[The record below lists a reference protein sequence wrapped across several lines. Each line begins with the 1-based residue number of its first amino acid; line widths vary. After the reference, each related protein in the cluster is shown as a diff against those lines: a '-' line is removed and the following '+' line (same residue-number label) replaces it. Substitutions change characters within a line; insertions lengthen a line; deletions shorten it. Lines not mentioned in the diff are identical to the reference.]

1 MPFQLRPLMPDF
13 AAELRGVRLADA
25 SDATIDRLAEL
36 YYEHSLLILPD
47 QHLAPGEQAALTA
60 RLGTPKI
67 ATRKEF
73 NHSAH
78 PQVAAIGNLRADGK
92 PAAFLNRQG
101 VEWHSDS
108 AANTDRDVATLLA
121 AIAVP
126 KSGGD
131 TMWCSMHTAFDTLP
145 LPLKTTI
152 AGRQVCHSW
161 NHHNDKVLRLSPGA
175 FTPLTSQERAAR
187 PDLWE
192 DLVQKHPVT
201 GRPLYFISH
210 NLVTAMTGLDS
221 GETEELTAR
230 LVDHAVAPECVYRHR
245 WAEGDLA
252 IWDNHA
258 VMHSATEVDYD
269 DDLRLMHRSS
279 CATHPAEW
287 LRRRAA
293 GSSVSRAAPIA
304 AGS

>member
-1 MPFQLRPLMPDF
+1 MEFELHPLMDDF
-13 AAELRGVRLADA
+13 GVELRGVRLAAA
-25 SDATIDRLAEL
+25 SDATIERLIEL

-47 QHLAPGEQAALTA
+47 QHLTPGEQATLTA
-60 RLGTPKI
+60 RFGTPKI
-67 ATRKEF
+67 AKRKEF
-73 NHSAH
+73 NHQLH
-78 PQVAAIGNLRADGK
+78 PAVAAIGNLRTDGR

-108 AANTDRDVATLLA
+108 AATLDRDVATFLA

-126 KSGGD
+126 NAGGD
-131 TMWCSMHTAFDTLP
+131 TMWCSMHSAHDTLP
-145 LPLKTTI
+145 LPLKTAI

-175 FTPLTSQERAAR
+175 FTPLTPEERAEH

-192 DLVQKHPVT
+192 DLVQNHPVT
-201 GRPLYFISH
+201 GRQLYFISH
-210 NLVTAMTGLDS
+210 NLVTAISGLDTA
-221 GETEELTAR
+221 ETEQLTTH
-230 LVDHAVAPECVYRHR
+230 LVDHAIAPGRVYRHR
-245 WAEGDLA
+245 WSVGDLA

-287 LRRRAA
+287 LKRNAE
-293 GSSVSRAAPIA
+293 GSRSLTSGAVAS
-304 AGS
+304 